1 MLMSSADTKPP
12 HDGRA
17 YVTSDIMLPLESGQ
31 LLI

>member
-17 YVTSDIMLPLESGQ
+17 YVTSDTMRE
-31 LLI
+31 